1 MQPRNNNNNNNR
13 MMRNNNNKH
22 RHGRNNNNGQ
32 NRNAGGGGN
41 NGANRPRINISHA
54 TNQRDK
60 FQNQA
65 RDAMHNGDRVLSE
78 YYLQH
83 ADHYQRLINEYNEEQ
98 ESRRQQMPET
108 PQNNPSSEEAQP
120 RHHQHDG
127 YDNSDSNTAQTENV
141 SVAAEPKSETVEHKA
156 PRSRAKPKDMVDIIP
171 AAILPP
177 AIPLDT
183 DDLAPITEE

>member
-13 MMRNNNNKH
+13 MMRNNKH
-22 RHGRNNNNGQ
+22 RHGRNNNGQ
-32 NRNAGGGGN
+32 NRNGSGGGGN
-41 NGANRPRINISHA
+41 NGANRPRINISHV

-98 ESRRQQMPET
+98 ESRRQQTPEAPQHT
-108 PQNNPSSEEAQP
+108 PQFDDASPRNEPQDGDINESTPARAEGDAPAAAQSEAPEQQ
-120 RHHQHDG
+120 R
-127 YDNSDSNTAQTENV
+127 
-141 SVAAEPKSETVEHKA
+141 A
-156 PRSRAKPKDMVDIIP
+156 PRGRAKPRDPVDTLP
-171 AAILPP
+171 AAILPA

-183 DDLAPITEE
+183 DDLAPIVEE